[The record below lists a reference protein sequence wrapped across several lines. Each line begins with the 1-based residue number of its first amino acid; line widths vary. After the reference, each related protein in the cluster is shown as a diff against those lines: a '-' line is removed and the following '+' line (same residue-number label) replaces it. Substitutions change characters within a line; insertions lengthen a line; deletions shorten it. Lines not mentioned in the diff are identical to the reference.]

1 MVITAGI
8 ARPYSRAIFEVALE
22 TGEFQQWSD
31 LLAALQAVTED
42 KQIAAVIESPK
53 LSREDIGKIIVEAC
67 ETAVKLTDKT
77 KNLIN
82 ILTYYNRLGVVGEI
96 KAYYEALRAEQE
108 KTIDVK
114 VTSAFEVSDAQQQ
127 ALVGA
132 LKQKLEREITL
143 ECEID
148 ETLLGGAI
156 LRAGD
161 LVIDGSVTGKLKKLA
176 SQLSC

>member
-8 ARPYSRAIFEVALE
+8 ARPYARAIFEIALE

-31 LLAALQAVTED
+31 LLAAMVAVTED

-53 LSREDIGKIIVEAC
+53 LSREEIGQIIVEAC
-67 ETAVKLTDKT
+67 ETVVKLTDKT

-82 ILTYYNRLGVVGEI
+82 ILTYYNRLGVIADI
-96 KAYYEALRAEQE
+96 KAFYEELRAEQE
-108 KTIDVK
+108 KTLGVT
-114 VTSAFEVSDAQQQ
+114 VTSAFKISQAQQQ
-127 ALVGA
+127 TLVTA

-143 ECEID
+143 ECEVD

>member
-8 ARPYSRAIFEVALE
+8 ARPYSRAIFEIALE

-53 LSREDIGKIIVEAC
+53 LSREELGTIIVEAC

-96 KAYYEALRAEQE
+96 KALYEELRAEQE

-132 LKQKLEREITL
+132 LKKKLEREVTL
-143 ECEID
+143 KCEVD